1 MSKLLFAKHAIA
13 LIREDK
19 LFSAIYIAGT
29 AVAIASAMVI
39 AIVFNMLLADI
50 PPESNRSRTLY
61 VYSRFIPVG
70 KADDMPYHQ
79 GHSSVALD
87 SCYRRMACV
96 EAATGII
103 PAMQNNYTIEGEEQL
118 RQGPYEAPRA
128 SAIATDHDFFR
139 IYDLDFIDGRPFSKK
154 ESDAGELVCVIT
166 DKLWK
171 SLTPDP
177 SPKERGVYTSSAEE
191 RGVYTSSAENSTVK
205 GNHSPLLGRGAGG
218 EATIRVNGHP
228 FRVVGVV
235 KAVSAFLEDATA
247 DIYLPYMVEGMDLYP
262 NNRNPLHN
270 GDNYV
275 DVTYDGNLRVQIL
288 LRDGYTLKDFLAEL
302 EPLRQQ
308 YGAVISSQLG
318 EKIDWAVNAR
328 THFFHKINFFR
339 PDGADDQGLALAAK
353 NLMPPAILMLLF
365 LFLPAINL
373 SGLVSNR
380 MEARRAEMGIRKAFG
395 AKRRT
400 LLNEVIHENL
410 MLTLLGGIVGWVLS
424 ALFVAAIRN
433 NQVFLEI
440 FVSADQSVVDTG
452 MQFQMFFT
460 PTLFLI
466 VFLCCVLLNL
476 MAALIPAWHSLRNPI
491 VESLNQKR

>member
-1 MSKLLFAKHAIA
+1 MSKFLLFLRHAVA

-19 LFSAIYIAGT
+19 LFSAIYVAGT

-39 AIVFNMLLADI
+39 AIFLNIKLADI

-61 VYSRFIPVG
+61 VYGRFLQVEEKDNIPY
-70 KADDMPYHQ
+70 PQ

-103 PAMQNNYTIEGEEQL
+103 PAMQNNFTIEGEEQL
-118 RQGPYEAPRA
+118 RLGQYEAPRV

-139 IYDLDFIDGRPFSKK
+139 LYELDFLDGRPFSKK
-154 ESDAGELVCVIT
+154 ESDAGERVCVIS
-166 DKLWK
+166 DKVAAR
-171 SLTPDP
+171 T
-177 SPKERGVYTSSAEE
+177 GTTT
-191 RGVYTSSAENSTVK
+191 GGTVRLNEK
-205 GNHSPLLGRGAGG
+205 
-218 EATIRVNGHP
+218 P

-247 DIYLPYMVEGMDLYP
+247 DIYVPYMVEGIGLYP
-262 NNRNPLHN
+262 NNRNPLRH
-270 GDNYV
+270 GDNYAAV
-275 DVTYDGNLRVQIL
+275 PYSGNLNTRIL
-288 LRDGYTLKDFLAEL
+288 LREGFTLKDFRAEL

-308 YGAVISSQLG
+308 YGSVISSQLG
-318 EKIDWAVNAR
+318 EKMEWVVDVR
-328 THFFHKINFFR
+328 THFFHRINFFK
-339 PDGADDQGLALAAK
+339 DNVEQGLADQAK
-353 NLMPPAILMLLF
+353 NLMPPAVLMLLF

-395 AKRRT
+395 GKRRT
-400 LLNEVIHENL
+400 LLNEVIQENL
-410 MLTLLGGIVGWVLS
+410 VLTLLGGIVGWLLS
-424 ALFVAAIRN
+424 ALFIAAISDNQIFLEMFVSRDQNVAATALDFR
-433 NQVFLEI
+433 
-440 FVSADQSVVDTG
+440 
-452 MQFQMFFT
+452 MFFT

-466 VFLCCVLLNL
+466 VFVCCVLLNL
-476 MAALIPAWHSLRNPI
+476 MAALLPAWHSLRKPI

>member
-1 MSKLLFAKHAIA
+1 MSKLLFVKHAFA

-19 LFSAIYIAGT
+19 LFSSIYIAGT

-39 AIVFNMLLADI
+39 AIVFNMMLADI

-61 VYSRFIPVG
+61 VYSRFLPVE
-70 KADDMPYHQ
+70 KSDNMPYHQ

-128 SAIATDHDFFR
+128 SAIATDPDFFR
-139 IYDLDFIDGRPFSKK
+139 LYDLDFIDGRPFSKK
-154 ESDAGELVCVIT
+154 ESDEGECVCVIT
-166 DKLWK
+166 DKVAAQ
-171 SLTPDP
+171 T
-177 SPKERGVYTSSAEE
+177 GTSTGS
-191 RGVYTSSAENSTVK
+191 
-205 GNHSPLLGRGAGG
+205 
-218 EATIRVNGHP
+218 TIRVNGHP

-262 NNRNPLHN
+262 NNRNPLRN

-275 DVTYDGNLRVQIL
+275 DVTYDGNLRAQIL
-288 LRDGYTLKDFLAEL
+288 LREGFTLKDFLNEL

-308 YGAVISSQLG
+308 YSAVISSQLG

-339 PDGADDQGLALAAK
+339 PDGADEQGLAMEAM
-353 NLMPPAILMLLF
+353 NLMPPALLMLLF
-365 LFLPAINL
+365 LLLPAINL

-395 AKRRT
+395 GKRQW
-400 LLNEVIHENL
+400 LLREVISENL
-410 MLTLLGGIVGWVLS
+410 VLTLCGGAVGWLLS
-424 ALFVAAIRN
+424 ALFIAAISD
-433 NQVFLEI
+433 NQIFLQM
-440 FVSADQSVVDTG
+440 FVSADQNVVDTG
-452 MQFQMFFT
+452 LQFRMFFT

-476 MAALIPAWHSLRNPI
+476 MAALLPAWRSLRSPI

>member
-1 MSKLLFAKHAIA
+1 MINKILSAFKTIQSSLPSGGVGGGFRHAFA
-13 LIREDK
+13 LIRDDK

-50 PPESNRSRTLY
+50 PPEVNRSRTLY
-61 VYSRFIPVG
+61 VYNRFIPG
-70 KADDMPYHQ
+70 EKSDDVPYHQ
-79 GHSSVALD
+79 GLSSVALD

-103 PAMQNNYTIEGEEQL
+103 PAYQNNYTIEGEEQL
-118 RQGPYEAPRA
+118 GQGQYEVPKV
-128 SAIATDHDFFR
+128 SAIATDYDFFR
-139 IYDLDFIDGRPFSKK
+139 FYDLDFIDGRPFSKK
-154 ESDAGELVCVIT
+154 ESDDGERVCVIT
-166 DKLWK
+166 DKVAAR
-171 SLTPDP
+171 TGTATG
-177 SPKERGVYTSSAEE
+177 R
-191 RGVYTSSAENSTVK
+191 TV
-205 GNHSPLLGRGAGG
+205 
-218 EATIRVNGHP
+218 RVNGKP

-235 KAVSAFLEDATA
+235 KAVSAFLEEATA

-262 NNRNPLHN
+262 NNRNPLRH

-275 DVTYDGNLRVQIL
+275 DVTYEGNLNARIM
-288 LRDGYTLKDFLAEL
+288 LREGFTLKDFDAEL

-308 YGAVISSQLG
+308 YSAVISSQLG
-318 EKIDWAVNAR
+318 EKVEWAVNAR

-476 MAALIPAWHSLRNPI
+476 MAALLPAWHSLRKPI

>member
-1 MSKLLFAKHAIA
+1 MIKIIRHSFA

-39 AIVFNMLLADI
+39 AIVFNMMLGDI
-50 PPESNRSRTLY
+50 PPEVNRSRTLY
-61 VYSRFIPVG
+61 VKNRFIPG
-70 KADDMPYHQ
+70 EKSDDIAYHQ
-79 GHSSVALD
+79 GLSSVALD
-87 SCYRRMACV
+87 SCYRQMACV
-96 EAATGII
+96 EAATGTI
-103 PAMQNNYTIEGEEQL
+103 PAYQNNYTIEGEEQL
-118 RQGPYEAPRA
+118 RQGLYEALRV

-154 ESDAGELVCVIT
+154 ESDEGERVCVVT
-166 DKLWK
+166 DKVAAR
-171 SLTPDP
+171 T
-177 SPKERGVYTSSAEE
+177 GTSTGA
-191 RGVYTSSAENSTVK
+191 TV
-205 GNHSPLLGRGAGG
+205 
-218 EATIRVNGHP
+218 RVNGKP

-247 DIYLPYMVEGMDLYP
+247 DIYVPYMVEGMDLYP
-262 NNRNPLHN
+262 NNRNPLRN

-275 DVTYDGNLRVQIL
+275 DVTYDGNLNARIM
-288 LRDGYTLKDFLAEL
+288 LREGFTLKDFNTEL
-302 EPLRQQ
+302 EPRRQQ
-308 YGAVISSQLG
+308 YSAVISSQLG
-318 EKIDWAVNAR
+318 EKVEWAVDAR

-353 NLMPPAILMLLF
+353 NLMPPAILMLIF
-365 LFLPAINL
+365 LLLPAINL

-395 AKRRT
+395 AKRKT
-400 LLNEVIHENL
+400 LLREVVNENL
-410 MLTLLGGIVGWVLS
+410 VLTLLGGIVGWILS
-424 ALFVAAIRN
+424 ALFIAAISD
-433 NQVFLEI
+433 NQIFLQM
-440 FVSADQSVVDTG
+440 FVSADQNVTDTG

-466 VFLCCVLLNL
+466 VFVCCVLLNL
-476 MAALIPAWHSLRNPI
+476 MAALLPARHSLRKPI

>member
-1 MSKLLFAKHAIA
+1 MSI
-13 LIREDK
+13 LIRIKDYLLPSLTGRGKGVGLLALLRADK

-29 AVAIASAMVI
+29 AVAIASAMVV

-61 VYSRFIPVG
+61 VYSRFLPVE
-70 KADDMPYHQ
+70 KSDDVPYHQ

-87 SCYRRMACV
+87 SCYRRMKCV

-103 PAMQNNYTIEGEEQL
+103 PAMQNNYAIDVEEPL
-118 RQGPYEAPRA
+118 RKAPYEAPRA

-139 IYDLDFIDGRPFSKK
+139 LYDLDFIDGRPFSKK
-154 ESDAGELVCVIT
+154 ESDAGERVCVIT
-166 DKLWK
+166 DKLAVV
-171 SLTPDP
+171 SGA
-177 SPKERGVYTSSAEE
+177 STSE
-191 RGVYTSSAENSTVK
+191 
-205 GNHSPLLGRGAGG
+205 
-218 EATIRVNGHP
+218 TIRINGHP

-262 NNRNPLHN
+262 NNRNPLRN
-270 GDNYV
+270 GDHYA
-275 DVTYDGNLRVQIL
+275 DVAYDGNLQVQIL

-318 EKIDWAVNAR
+318 EKTEWAVDAR
-328 THFFHKINFFR
+328 THFFHKVNFFR
-339 PDGADDQGLALAAK
+339 PEGADDQGVALQAQ
-353 NLMPPAILMLLF
+353 NLMPPALLMLIF
-365 LFLPAINL
+365 LLLPAINL

-395 AKRRT
+395 GKRRT
-400 LLNEVIHENL
+400 LLREAIRENL
-410 MLTLLGGIVGWVLS
+410 VLTLLGGAVGWLLS
-424 ALFVAAIRN
+424 ALFVAAISD
-433 NQVFLEI
+433 NQIFLEI
-440 FVSADQSVVDTG
+440 FVSSDQNVVDTG
-452 MQFQMFFT
+452 LQFRMFFT

-476 MAALIPAWHSLRNPI
+476 MAALIPAWRSLRSPI

>member
-1 MSKLLFAKHAIA
+1 MISKFLLFLRHAFA

-61 VYSRFIPVG
+61 VYSRFIPAD
-70 KADDMPYHQ
+70 KADDIPYHQ
-79 GHSSVALD
+79 AHSSVALD

-103 PAMQNNYTIEGEEQL
+103 PAYQNNYTIEGEEQL
-118 RQGPYEAPRA
+118 GQGQYEVPKV
-128 SAIATDHDFFR
+128 SAIATDYDFFR
-139 IYDLDFIDGRPFSKK
+139 FYDLDFIDGRPFSKN
-154 ESDAGELVCVIT
+154 ESDDGERVCVIT
-166 DKLWK
+166 DKVA
-171 SLTPDP
+171 
-177 SPKERGVYTSSAEE
+177 ERTGTST
-191 RGVYTSSAENSTVK
+191 G
-205 GNHSPLLGRGAGG
+205 
-218 EATIRVNGHP
+218 ATIRVNGKP

-235 KAVSAFLEDATA
+235 KAVSAFLEEATA
-247 DIYLPYMVEGMDLYP
+247 DIYLPYMVEGMNLYP
-262 NNRNPLHN
+262 NIRNALRH

-275 DVTYDGNLRVQIL
+275 DVTYDGNLNVQIM
-288 LRDGYTLKDFLAEL
+288 LRKGFTLKDFNAEL

-308 YGAVISSQLG
+308 YSSVISSQLG
-318 EKIDWAVNAR
+318 EKVEWVVNAR

-339 PDGADDQGLALAAK
+339 PNGADDQGLAMEAK

-373 SGLVSNR
+373 SGMVSNR

-400 LLNEVIHENL
+400 LLNEVISENL
-410 MLTLLGGIVGWVLS
+410 VLTLLGGIVGWVLS
-424 ALFVAAIRN
+424 ALFVSAISDN
-433 NQVFLEI
+433 KIFLQM
-440 FVSADQSVVDTG
+440 FVSADQSVVGTG

-466 VFLCCVLLNL
+466 VFVCCVLLNL
-476 MAALIPAWHSLRNPI
+476 MAALIPAWHSLRKPI

>member
-1 MSKLLFAKHAIA
+1 MLSKFKLFIRHAFA

-19 LFSAIYIAGT
+19 LFSTIYIAGT

-50 PPESNRSRTLY
+50 PPEVNRSRTLY
-61 VYSRFIPVG
+61 VYSRFLPVE
-70 KADDMPYHQ
+70 KADDVPYHQ

-87 SCYRRMACV
+87 SCYRWMKCV

-118 RQGPYEAPRA
+118 RQGQYEAPRA

-154 ESDAGELVCVIT
+154 ESDEGECVCVIT
-166 DKLWK
+166 DKVAAR
-171 SLTPDP
+171 T
-177 SPKERGVYTSSAEE
+177 GTS
-191 RGVYTSSAENSTVK
+191 T
-205 GNHSPLLGRGAGG
+205 GG
-218 EATIRVNGHP
+218 TIRVNGHP

-262 NNRNPLHN
+262 NNRNPLRN

-275 DVTYDGNLRVQIL
+275 DVTYDGNLQAQIL
-288 LRDGYTLKDFLAEL
+288 LRDGYTLKDFLKEL

-318 EKIDWAVNAR
+318 EKTEWAVDAQ

-339 PDGADDQGLALAAK
+339 PDGADEQGLAMEAM

-365 LFLPAINL
+365 LLLPAINL

-395 AKRRT
+395 GKRRT
-400 LLNEVIHENL
+400 LLREVIGENL
-410 MLTLLGGIVGWVLS
+410 VLTLVGGIVGWLLS
-424 ALFVAAIRN
+424 ALFVAAISD
-433 NQVFLEI
+433 NQIFLQM
-440 FVSADQSVVDTG
+440 FVSSDQSVVDTG
-452 MQFQMFFT
+452 LQFRMFFT

-476 MAALIPAWHSLRNPI
+476 MAALIPAWRSLRSPI

>member
-1 MSKLLFAKHAIA
+1 MNIFSWLKDYLLPSLTGRGKGVGLFA

-19 LFSAIYIAGT
+19 LFSTIYIAGT

-50 PPESNRSRTLY
+50 PPEVNRSRTLY
-61 VYSRFIPVG
+61 VNNRFIPG
-70 KADDMPYHQ
+70 EKSDDIPYHQ
-79 GHSSVALD
+79 GLSSVALD

-118 RQGPYEAPRA
+118 RQGLYEAPRV

-154 ESDAGELVCVIT
+154 ESDEGERVCVIT
-166 DKLWK
+166 DKVAAR
-171 SLTPDP
+171 T
-177 SPKERGVYTSSAEE
+177 GTST
-191 RGVYTSSAENSTVK
+191 GGTV
-205 GNHSPLLGRGAGG
+205 
-218 EATIRVNGHP
+218 RVNSQP

-235 KAVSAFLEDATA
+235 KAVSAFLEEATA
-247 DIYLPYMVEGMDLYP
+247 DIYVPYMVEGMDLYP
-262 NNRNPLHN
+262 NNRNPLRN

-275 DVTYDGNLRVQIL
+275 DVTYEGNLNAQIL
-288 LRDGYTLKDFLAEL
+288 LREGYALKDFLAEL
-302 EPLRQQ
+302 EPLRQN
-308 YGAVISSQLG
+308 YSAVISSQLG
-318 EKIDWAVNAR
+318 KKVEWAVMAR
-328 THFFHKINFFR
+328 SHFFHKINFFR
-339 PDGADDQGLALAAK
+339 PDGADDQGLALEAM

-400 LLNEVIHENL
+400 LLNEVISENL
-410 MLTLLGGIVGWVLS
+410 VLTLLGGIVGWVLS
-424 ALFVAAIRN
+424 ALFVSAISD
-433 NQVFLEI
+433 NQIFLQM

-476 MAALIPAWHSLRNPI
+476 MAALMPAWHSLRKPI

>member
-1 MSKLLFAKHAIA
+1 MIKIIRHAFA

-19 LFSAIYIAGT
+19 LFSAIYVAGT

-39 AIVFNMLLADI
+39 AIVFNMMLADI
-50 PPESNRSRTLY
+50 PPEVNRSRTLY
-61 VYSRFIPVG
+61 IYNRFIPG
-70 KADDMPYHQ
+70 EKSDDVPYHQ
-79 GHSSVALD
+79 GLSSVALD

-96 EAATGII
+96 EAATGTI
-103 PAMQNNYTIEGEEQL
+103 PAYQNNYTIEGE
-118 RQGPYEAPRA
+118 
-128 SAIATDHDFFR
+128 DDFFR

-154 ESDAGELVCVIT
+154 ESDDGERVCVIT
-166 DKLWK
+166 DKVAAR
-171 SLTPDP
+171 TGTATG
-177 SPKERGVYTSSAEE
+177 R
-191 RGVYTSSAENSTVK
+191 TV
-205 GNHSPLLGRGAGG
+205 
-218 EATIRVNGHP
+218 RVNGKP

-235 KAVSAFLEDATA
+235 KAVSAFLEETTA
-247 DIYLPYMVEGMDLYP
+247 DIYVPYMVEGMDLYP
-262 NNRNPLHN
+262 NNRNPLRN

-275 DVTYDGNLRVQIL
+275 DVTYEGNLNAQIL
-288 LRDGYTLKDFLAEL
+288 LREGYALKDFLAEL
-302 EPLRQQ
+302 EPLRQN
-308 YGAVISSQLG
+308 YSAVISSQLG
-318 EKIDWAVNAR
+318 KKVEWAVMAR

-339 PDGADDQGLALAAK
+339 PDGADDQGLALEAM

-400 LLNEVIHENL
+400 LLNEVISENL
-410 MLTLLGGIVGWVLS
+410 VLTLLGGIVGWVLS
-424 ALFVAAIRN
+424 ALFVSAISD
-433 NQVFLEI
+433 NQIFLQM

-476 MAALIPAWHSLRNPI
+476 MAALMPAWHSLRKPI

>member
-1 MSKLLFAKHAIA
+1 MINKILSAFKTIQSPLPSGGVGGGFRHAFA

-19 LFSAIYIAGT
+19 LFSAIYVAGT

-50 PPESNRSRTLY
+50 PPEVNRSRTLY
-61 VYSRFIPVG
+61 VYNRFIPG
-70 KADDMPYHQ
+70 EKSDDIPYHQ
-79 GHSSVALD
+79 GLSSVALD

-96 EAATGII
+96 EAATGTI
-103 PAMQNNYTIEGEEQL
+103 PAYQNNYTIEGEEQL
-118 RQGPYEAPRA
+118 RQGQYEAPKA

-154 ESDAGELVCVIT
+154 ESDEGERVCVVT
-166 DKLWK
+166 DKVAAR
-171 SLTPDP
+171 TGTATG
-177 SPKERGVYTSSAEE
+177 R
-191 RGVYTSSAENSTVK
+191 TV
-205 GNHSPLLGRGAGG
+205 
-218 EATIRVNGHP
+218 RVNGKP

-235 KAVSAFLEDATA
+235 KAVSAFLEEATA

-262 NNRNPLHN
+262 NNRNPLRH

-275 DVTYDGNLRVQIL
+275 DVTYEGNLNARIM
-288 LRDGYTLKDFLAEL
+288 LREGFTLKDFDAEL

-308 YGAVISSQLG
+308 YSAVISSQLG
-318 EKIDWAVNAR
+318 EKVEWAVNAR

-339 PDGADDQGLALAAK
+339 PDGTDDQGLALAAK

-400 LLNEVIHENL
+400 LLNEVISENL
-410 MLTLLGGIVGWVLS
+410 VLTLLGGIVGWVLS

-460 PTLFLI
+460 PTLFII

-476 MAALIPAWHSLRNPI
+476 MAALIPAWRSLRNSI

>member
-1 MSKLLFAKHAIA
+1 MNILSSLKNYILPSPPREGLGVGLHAFA

-19 LFSAIYIAGT
+19 LFSAIYVAGT

-50 PPESNRSRTLY
+50 PPEVNRSRTLY
-61 VYSRFIPVG
+61 VYNRFIPG
-70 KADDMPYHQ
+70 EKSDDVPYHQ
-79 GHSSVALD
+79 GLSSVALD

-103 PAMQNNYTIEGEEQL
+103 PAYQNSYTIEGEAQL
-118 RQGPYEAPRA
+118 RQGQYEAPRVF

-154 ESDAGELVCVIT
+154 ESDEGEHVCVVT
-166 DKLWK
+166 DMVAAR
-171 SLTPDP
+171 T
-177 SPKERGVYTSSAEE
+177 GTST
-191 RGVYTSSAENSTVK
+191 GGTV
-205 GNHSPLLGRGAGG
+205 
-218 EATIRVNGHP
+218 RVNGKP

-235 KAVSAFLEDATA
+235 NAVSAFLEESTA
-247 DIYLPYMVEGMDLYP
+247 DIYVPYLVEGMNLYP
-262 NNRNPLHN
+262 NNRNPLRN

-275 DVTYDGNLRVQIL
+275 DVTYDGNLDARIM
-288 LRDGYTLKDFLAEL
+288 LREGFTLKDFDAEL

-308 YGAVISSQLG
+308 YSAVISSQLG
-318 EKIDWAVNAR
+318 EKVEWAVNAR
-328 THFFHKINFFR
+328 THFFNKIHFFR
-339 PDGADDQGLALAAK
+339 PDGADDQGLALQAK

-400 LLNEVIHENL
+400 LLRHRRLGAVG
-410 MLTLLGGIVGWVLS
+410 TLRGCHSQQSGIPGDIRLCRPKRGEHGYAVPNVLHTD
-424 ALFVAAIRN
+424 ALHHRLPLLCAAQPYGR
-433 NQVFLEI
+433 
-440 FVSADQSVVDTG
+440 
-452 MQFQMFFT
+452 
-460 PTLFLI
+460 P
-466 VFLCCVLLNL
+466 
-476 MAALIPAWHSLRNPI
+476 AARLALAAQTHRRI
-491 VESLNQKR
+491 VEPEKITPS

>member
-1 MSKLLFAKHAIA
+1 MISKFLLFLRHAVA

-39 AIVFNMLLADI
+39 AIVFNMMLADI

-61 VYSRFIPVG
+61 VYNRFIPG
-70 KADDMPYHQ
+70 EKSDDIPYHQ
-79 GHSSVALD
+79 GLSSVALD

-103 PAMQNNYTIEGEEQL
+103 PAYQNNFAIEGEEQQ
-118 RQGPYEAPRA
+118 RQGQYEVPRV

-139 IYDLDFIDGRPFSKK
+139 IYDLDFINGRPFSKK
-154 ESDAGELVCVIT
+154 ESDGGEYVCVIT
-166 DKLWK
+166 DKVAAR
-171 SLTPDP
+171 T
-177 SPKERGVYTSSAEE
+177 GTSTGA
-191 RGVYTSSAENSTVK
+191 TV
-205 GNHSPLLGRGAGG
+205 
-218 EATIRVNGHP
+218 RVNSQP

-235 KAVSAFLEDATA
+235 KAVSAFLEEATA
-247 DIYLPYMVEGMDLYP
+247 DVYMPYMVEGMDLYP
-262 NNRNPLHN
+262 NSHNPFRN
-270 GDNYV
+270 GDIYA
-275 DVTYDGNLRVQIL
+275 DVTYDGNLDVQIL
-288 LRDGYTLKDFLAEL
+288 LREGYTLKDFHDEL

-308 YGAVISSQLG
+308 YSAVISSQLG
-318 EKIDWAVNAR
+318 EKMEWTVDAR

-339 PDGADDQGLALAAK
+339 PDGAEDQGLALEAM

-400 LLNEVIHENL
+400 LLGEVVNENL
-410 MLTLLGGIVGWVLS
+410 VLTLLGGIVGWILS
-424 ALFVAAIRN
+424 ALFVAAISDN
-433 NQVFLEI
+433 KIFLQM
-440 FVSADQSVVDTG
+440 FVSRDQNVVDTG

-476 MAALIPAWHSLRNPI
+476 MAALIPSWHSLHKPI

>member
-1 MSKLLFAKHAIA
+1 MIMSKFILFLHHAFA

-50 PPESNRSRTLY
+50 PPEVNRSRTLY
-61 VYSRFIPVG
+61 VYGRFLPVG
-70 KADDMPYHQ
+70 WTGDMPYHQ

-87 SCYRRMACV
+87 SCYRRMKCV

-103 PAMQNNYTIEGEEQL
+103 PAMQNRYTIAGFSTTD
-118 RQGPYEAPRA
+118 RQGTEQSTV
-128 SAIATDHDFFR
+128 SAIATDPGFFR
-139 IYDLDFIDGRPFSKK
+139 FYELTFLSGRPFSEK
-154 ESDAGELVCVIT
+154 ESRDGERVCVVT
-166 DKLWK
+166 DKVA
-171 SLTPDP
+171 
-177 SPKERGVYTSSAEE
+177 ERAGTST
-191 RGVYTSSAENSTVK
+191 GSTVD
-205 GNHSPLLGRGAGG
+205 
-218 EATIRVNGHP
+218 INGKP

-247 DIYLPYMVEGMDLYP
+247 DVYLPYFVEDMDLYP
-262 NNRNPLHN
+262 NHHNPLRN
-270 GDNYV
+270 GDHYV
-275 DVTYDGNLRVQIL
+275 DVAYQGNLKTRIL
-288 LRDGYTLKDFLAEL
+288 LREGYTLKDFNAEL

-308 YGAVISSQLG
+308 YGAVISSQMG
-318 EKIDWAVNAR
+318 EKVEWAVDTR

-339 PDGADDQGLALAAK
+339 PDGAEDQGLTLAAK
-353 NLMPPAILMLLF
+353 NLMPPALLMLLF

-400 LLNEVIHENL
+400 LLGEVISENL
-410 MLTLLGGIVGWVLS
+410 VLTLLGGIVGWLLS
-424 ALFVAAIRN
+424 ALFIALIRD
-433 NQVFLEI
+433 NQIFLQM
-440 FVSADQSVVDTG
+440 FVSRDQNVVDTG
-452 MQFQMFFT
+452 LQFQMFFT

-476 MAALIPAWHSLRNPI
+476 MAALLPAWHSLRKPI